1 LSRAESEARGLEP
14 NVGILLTEVI
24 EGGPADVAGLRNG
37 DVILAINDEP
47 IRTAQQ
53 ARLLVA
59 ALEPG
64 DRIEL
69 LGWRDGEAFTAGLT
83 AEERPPE

>member
-1 LSRAESEARGLEP
+1 
-14 NVGILLTEVI
+14 VI
-24 EGGPADVAGLRNG
+24 DGGPAANAGLRRG

-64 DRIEL
+64 DQL
-69 LGWRDGEAFTAGLT
+69 NLDGWRNGQPFTATLT
-83 AEERPPE
+83 AAERPIE